1 MGGGAMSERVVERA
15 LARLSDPGA
24 LLAPQA
30 GGRFGVFSGGDRRRR
45 PLARLTA
52 MQVRALEAEGAI
64 VAAADGAFV
73 ISEAGRSRARRGVAL
88 PGETYVAQHAPIVER
103 SVVDAEGDLRDVRG
117 FERSPVLRKLR
128 ALRDA
133 AGAPWLS
140 DDELRAAG
148 SLRRYWEQ
156 GQAGLVRGSDLTAPP
171 IGSSARGPGSAQ
183 ERALAA
189 RCDARR
195 KAAEALDALA
205 PPLRRVVERVCLH
218 EDGVEALE
226 RAEGWPARSGKVALK
241 LGLAQLA
248 SMF

>member
-1 MGGGAMSERVVERA
+1 LSARALERA
-15 LARLSDPGA
+15 LARLAEPGA

-30 GGRFGVFSGGDRRRR
+30 SGGFGVFASADRRRR
-45 PLARLTA
+45 ALAKLTA
-52 MQVRALEAEGAI
+52 AQVRELEADGML
-64 VAAADGAFV
+64 AAASGGAFV
-73 ISEAGRSRARRGVAL
+73 LSEAGRSRLRRAAA
-88 PGETYVAQHAPIVER
+88 PEAERFAAQHGTIADRFLI
-103 SVVDAEGDLRDVRG
+103 DADGDVRVARG
-117 FERSPVLRKLR
+117 YERSPTLRKLR
-128 ALRDA
+128 ALRDG

-140 DDELRAAG
+140 DEELRAAAR
-148 SLRRYWEQ
+148 LRRHWEE
-156 GQAGLVRGSDLTAPP
+156 GQAGLVRGSDLSAPP
-171 IGSSARGPGSAQ
+171 MGSSARGPSSAQ

-195 KAAEALDALA
+195 RVGEALDALA

-248 SMF
+248 RAF